1 MNRTLK
7 LIIASAG
14 LSVFS
19 LLPMAAH
26 ADDSR
31 YQCTYTHAIFTA
43 PFMKT
48 PGTRNCPESHCKYE
62 ILISGASGSINGVS
76 GFNVEQ
82 SDSTVTLSRTTK
94 DPIMGGMDTTTLT
107 INKTDMSFEAVKTTT
122 PSVVLTTRGNC
133 S

>member
-1 MNRTLK
+1 MNRRLN

-19 LLPMAAH
+19 LLATAVQAEATH
-26 ADDSR
+26 
-31 YQCTYTHAIFTA
+31 YQCTYTHAVFTA

-48 PGTRNCPESHCKYE
+48 PGTRDCPEEHCKYA
-62 ILISGASGSINGVS
+62 ITIDGSSGTINGVS

-82 SDSTVTLSRTTK
+82 DSNMVKLSRTAK

-107 INKTDMSFEAVKTTT
+107 INKTDMTFEAVKTTT
-122 PSVVLTTRGNC
+122 PSVTLTTKGRC